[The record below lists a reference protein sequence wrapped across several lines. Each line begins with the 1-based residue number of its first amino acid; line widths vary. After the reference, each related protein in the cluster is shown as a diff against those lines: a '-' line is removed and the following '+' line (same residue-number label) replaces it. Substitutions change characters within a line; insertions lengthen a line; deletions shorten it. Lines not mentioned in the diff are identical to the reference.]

1 MRQPTASRAAM
12 MGALQ
17 NVRKW
22 PKRTHAARALR
33 FLSYGKLRPE
43 YRASKGAYGFNITVH
58 PAYASKFQKFFALLK
73 ERGYKVPANITKCW
87 APHGT
92 HVAGS
97 NHYIGAACDIQ
108 TGWNRGPEF
117 VYHMNDIV
125 KQAGLYNGC
134 TFRDC
139 GHVEAVRG
147 THNRA

>member
-1 MRQPTASRAAM
+1 PTASRAAM

-73 ERGYKVPANITKCW
+73 ERDGKIQ
-87 APHGT
+87 
-92 HVAGS
+92 
-97 NHYIGAACDIQ
+97 IGAIDSKLSAMKFAPRGGRGIEERSQLKWPFGSAC
-108 TGWNRGPEF
+108 TGIALRIG
-117 VYHMNDIV
+117 
-125 KQAGLYNGC
+125 
-134 TFRDC
+134 DC
-139 GHVEAVRG
+139 RCS
-147 THNRA
+147 T